1 MGLFDS
7 VVSAL
12 GAGNAQTSQQ
22 AALLP
27 VLLEQVK
34 AFPGGIP
41 GLLEKFREG
50 GLGAVVASWVG
61 SGPNLPVSGEQL
73 QSVLGADMLGAL
85 AKGSGLDLNSVLG
98 NLSSML
104 PSLVDQA
111 TPNGEADLA
120 KLESLGSSP
129 LLGALTGMFAKR

>member
-1 MGLFDS
+1 MSLFGS

-27 VLLEQVK
+27 VLLEQIK

-50 GLGAVVASWVG
+50 GLGAIVASWIG
-61 SGPNLPVSGEQL
+61 SGANLPISGEQL
-73 QSVLGADMLGAL
+73 QSVLGTDVLNSM
-85 AKGSGLDLNSVLG
+85 AKSSGLDLSSILG
-98 NLSSML
+98 NLSTML
-104 PSLVDQA
+104 PNLVDQA
-111 TPNGEADLA
+111 TPNGEADLD
-120 KLESLGSSP
+120 KLESLTSSP
-129 LLGALTGMFAKR
+129 LLGALAGMLAKR